1 MLYNWIK
8 FGGVHIIKTFILFK
22 ANAFG
27 RAVVVDIIISQFKS
41 YQFFIL
47 AKLKRSK
54 QWAVVVAQLA
64 EQLLLTP
71 EICGLNQYIGEYLDR

>member
-1 MLYNWIK
+1 MEGFKLLK
-8 FGGVHIIKTFILFK
+8 HSLLFK
-22 ANAFG
+22 ANTFG
-27 RAVVVDIIISQFKS
+27 RAVIVDIIISQSKS

-71 EICGLNQYIGEYLDR
+71 EICGLNQDIGEYLDR